1 MADLSLTLG
10 GIALPCPVL
19 PASGTFGLQH
29 ARVFDID
36 RLGALVP
43 KTITPGAR
51 TGHPAPRLAEAAGGI
66 LNAIGIPSDGVEA
79 FIRDVLP
86 LYKAHRPPVIVS
98 VSADTAAEFADMAAR
113 FSGTDADGLELNLSC
128 PNLEAGGRIFAADPR
143 DAEAVVAGC
152 RAVTT
157 KPLWCKLTPA
167 ATAPGAVAAACEA
180 AGADALIAGNTMPA
194 MVLDKNGAP
203 RVSNRTGG
211 LSGPPLK
218 PVGLRIVDD
227 MAGRVAIPVIGCGGV
242 MTLSDVRDYFAAGAS
257 AVAVGTGTLARP
269 STMVRLIDGLAAEI
283 DARGTTLAAF
293 REALRVA
300 ATGR

>member
-10 GIALPCPVL
+10 GVALACPVI

-51 TGHPAPRLAEAAGGI
+51 RGHPAPRLAEAAGGI
-66 LNAIGIPSDGVEA
+66 INAIGIPSDGVEA

-98 VSADTAAEFADMAAR
+98 VSADTAAEFAELAERLSA
-113 FSGTDADGLELNLSC
+113 TDADAVELNLSC

-152 RAVTT
+152 RAVST

-167 ATAPGAVAAACEA
+167 ATAPGAVALACEA
-180 AGADALIAGNTMPA
+180 AGADALIASNTMPA
-194 MVLDKNGAP
+194 MALGETGAP

-227 MAGRVAIPVIGCGGV
+227 MVARVAIPIVGCGGV
-242 MTLSDVRDYFAAGAS
+242 LTLADMRDYFAAGAA
-257 AVAVGTGTLARP
+257 AVAVGTGTLHRP
-269 STMVRLIDGLAAEI
+269 ATMVRLIDDVAATLDRE
-283 DARGTTLAAF
+283 GTTLADWKAG
-293 REALRVA
+293 LRAA
-300 ATGR
+300 ATRR